1 MSKLPV
7 LKPAELVRILER
19 LGFQRIR
26 QKGSH
31 LYLRHA
37 DGRATVVPIHRGED
51 LPPGLLRAIL
61 HDIELTRDQFLD
73 ELK

>member
-7 LKPAELVRILER
+7 LKPTELVRLLER
-19 LGFQRIR
+19 LGFERIR

-37 DGRATVVPIHRGED
+37 DGRATVVPIHHGED
-51 LPPGLLRAIL
+51 IPPGLLRSIL
-61 HDIELTRDQFLD
+61 HDIKLTRDEFLH
-73 ELK
+73 LR